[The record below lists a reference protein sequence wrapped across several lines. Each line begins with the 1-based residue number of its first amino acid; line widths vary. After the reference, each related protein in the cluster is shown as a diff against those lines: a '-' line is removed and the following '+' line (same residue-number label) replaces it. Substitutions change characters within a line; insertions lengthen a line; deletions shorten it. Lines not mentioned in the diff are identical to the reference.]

1 MKILITTPIFPPEI
15 GGPATYSLEVSRRLK
30 ARGHTVRIVTF
41 ADFSPDVEDLEI
53 VAVRMSY
60 PVLGSLLRQSRLF
73 ATMLRAT
80 RNMELI
86 YAQGPVVVGLCSL
99 IVGKLM
105 RKPVVVKFVGDVA
118 WEGAM
123 NRGETA
129 KLLEDFLG
137 QPDGSLYTRLIK
149 RIESFVFH
157 HADRIITPSE
167 YLKRVLIEYYKIPDA
182 RIEAVHNAVE
192 LNEANFVE
200 EKKTKPGRPLVITAG
215 RLVSWKG
222 IDELIELVPS
232 LVRKYPEFML
242 LVVGD
247 GPEGI
252 RLRDLC
258 RKLGVES
265 HVTFTGK
272 LSHEETIAW
281 LKNSDLFILNSRY
294 EGLPHSVLEAMAC
307 RCPVLATGI
316 DGTKEIIADDR
327 NGITFAPGNRK
338 QLEKK
343 AMWLLEDESARKQMA
358 ERAYENVT
366 SRFTWENTIN
376 QLEQVLRST
385 LS

>member
-15 GGPATYSLEVSRRLK
+15 GGPATYTLEVSRRLQ
-30 ARGHTVRIVTF
+30 ARGHTVRVLTF
-41 ADFSPDVEDLEI
+41 SDSSPDVSDLQI
-53 VAVRMSY
+53 VAVRTSY
-60 PVLGSLLRQSRLF
+60 PILGSIIRQSRLF
-73 ATMLRAT
+73 AAMLRAAK
-80 RNMELI
+80 NMELI

-118 WEGAM
+118 WEGAV

-137 QPDGSLYTRLIK
+137 HPDGSIYSASIK

-167 YLKRVLIEYYKIPDA
+167 YLKRVLMKYYKILDVK
-182 RIEAVHNAVE
+182 IETVYNAVA
-192 LNEANFVE
+192 LNEVNSAAS
-200 EKKTKPGRPLVITAG
+200 KQTRPGRPLIITVG

-222 IDELIELVPS
+222 IDELIGLVPA
-232 LVRKYPEFML
+232 LVQKYPELML

-247 GPEGI
+247 GPEGS
-252 RLRDLC
+252 RLKDLC
-258 RKLGVES
+258 RKLGIES

-281 LKNSDLFILNSRY
+281 LKSSDLFILNSRY
-294 EGLPHSVLEAMAC
+294 EGLPHAVLESMAC

-316 DGTKEIIADDR
+316 DGTKEAIPDDR
-327 NGITFAPGNRK
+327 YGITFTPGDGK

-343 AMWLLEDESARKQMA
+343 VMWLLEDERARKQMA
-358 ERAYENVT
+358 ERAHEDVM
-366 SRFTWENTIN
+366 SRFTWEKALDK
-376 QLEQVLRST
+376 LEQVMRSV